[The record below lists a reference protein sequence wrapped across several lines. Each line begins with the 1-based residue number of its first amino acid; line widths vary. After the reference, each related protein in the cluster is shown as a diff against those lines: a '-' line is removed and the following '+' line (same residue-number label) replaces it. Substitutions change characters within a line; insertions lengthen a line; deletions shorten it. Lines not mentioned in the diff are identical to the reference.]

1 MAQFDVYANPSARQ
15 RPAVPYL
22 VVMQS
27 DLLDHLPTRLVM
39 PLVSERFNAT
49 VLPSR
54 LSPSFRVAG
63 ETLYLWPQQA
73 ASIPA
78 RALVKPVESLKADP
92 SRLIDALDAVIS
104 GI

>member
-1 MAQFDVYANPSARQ
+1 MAQFDVYANPSAAQ

-22 VVMQS
+22 VVVQS

-39 PLVSERFNAT
+39 PLVVERFNSG
-49 VLPSR
+49 VLPAR

-63 ETLYLWPQQA
+63 ETLYLWPQQTA
-73 ASIPA
+73 NIPA
-78 RALVKPVESLKADP
+78 RGLTMPVESLKSDQ
-92 SRLIDALDAVIS
+92 SLLLDALDAVVS